1 MTPAGSSSTVDQ
13 GQQVHGVSQGQSVH
27 EVAQGQR
34 VHEAGVNKMEMTTNI
49 SSCSQGISPFYILPW
64 IFYYFSP
71 YIICYQFV
79 VKLSLLGQILIMGLT
94 TKQENVPCRG
104 LVHYRTF

>member
-27 EVAQGQR
+27 EVARGQQ

-49 SSCSQGISPFYILPW
+49 SSCSQGISPYYILPR

-71 YIICYQFV
+71 YIIYHDIINSSAEQFIIDAQC
-79 VKLSLLGQILIMGLT
+79 LPYL
-94 TKQENVPCRG
+94 
-104 LVHYRTF
+104 